1 MLLSRRGRRRANPNE
16 EGVIFLPPTLTL
28 VLRFLWYLFSRI
40 LIWAVAAAFVVLSFF
55 AAMDYMNAQIL
66 VKDGLQLRAK
76 VIIQGDDPTALS
88 RVFSRSF
95 LEQDALLTS
104 SVYRS
109 YSIKNIDY
117 SAKVDFLLILP
128 WQNAI
133 ELGVTEEITRI
144 DGTLAGGAEK
154 SSTLSETPPPWQN
167 AVYRVRLVRY
177 EGNWRIVSM
186 TQVEALPSPTPSP
199 TPTPAPTITPRATIV
214 PSPDSDTAEPV
225 DAIND

>member
-1 MLLSRRGRRRANPNE
+1 M
-16 EGVIFLPPTLTL
+16 PPKLTI

-40 LIWAVAAAFVVLSFF
+40 VIWAIAAALVVLSFF

-95 LEQDALLTS
+95 LEQDALLSS

-117 SAKVDFLLILP
+117 SAKVDFQLILP

-133 ELGVTEEITRI
+133 ELTVTEEIKRI

-154 SSTLSETPPPWQN
+154 AARSAKRRRRGKTRCTASGWC
-167 AVYRVRLVRY
+167 V
-177 EGNWRIVSM
+177 M
-186 TQVEALPSPTPSP
+186 
-199 TPTPAPTITPRATIV
+199 RATGASF
-214 PSPDSDTAEPV
+214 P
-225 DAIND
+225 

>member
-1 MLLSRRGRRRANPNE
+1 
-16 EGVIFLPPTLTL
+16 LPPKLSIA
-28 VLRFLWYLFSRI
+28 LRFLWYLFSRI
-40 LIWAVAAAFVVLSFF
+40 LIWAVAAVLVVLSFF
-55 AAMDYMNAQIL
+55 AAMDYMNVQIL

-95 LEQDALLTS
+95 LEQDELLS
-104 SVYRS
+104 SNVYRS
-109 YSIKNIDY
+109 YSIKNVDY
-117 SAKVDFLLILP
+117 SAKVDFQLILP
-128 WQNAI
+128 WQTAV
-133 ELGVTEEITRI
+133 ELNVTEEIKRI

-177 EGNWRIVSM
+177 EDNWRIVSM

-199 TPTPAPTITPRATIV
+199 TPTPAPTTTPRATIV
-214 PSPDSDTAEPV
+214 PTPDLDSAEPAEV
-225 DAIND
+225 IED

>member
-1 MLLSRRGRRRANPNE
+1 MPPKLSIA
-16 EGVIFLPPTLTL
+16 
-28 VLRFLWYLFSRI
+28 LRFLWYLFSRI
-40 LIWAVAAAFVVLSFF
+40 LIWAVAAVLVVLSFF
-55 AAMDYMNAQIL
+55 AAMDYMNVQIL

-95 LEQDALLTS
+95 LEQDELLS
-104 SVYRS
+104 SNVYRS
-109 YSIKNIDY
+109 YSIKNVDY
-117 SAKVDFLLILP
+117 SAKVDFQLILP
-128 WQNAI
+128 WQTAV
-133 ELGVTEEITRI
+133 ELNVTEEIKRI

-177 EGNWRIVSM
+177 EDNWRIVSM

-199 TPTPAPTITPRATIV
+199 TPTPTPTTTPRATIV
-214 PSPDSDTAEPV
+214 PTPDLDSAEPAEV
-225 DAIND
+225 IED

>member
-1 MLLSRRGRRRANPNE
+1 MPPKLSIA
-16 EGVIFLPPTLTL
+16 
-28 VLRFLWYLFSRI
+28 LRFLWYLFSRI
-40 LIWAVAAAFVVLSFF
+40 LIWAVAAVLVVLSFF
-55 AAMDYMNAQIL
+55 AAMDYMNVQIL

-95 LEQDALLTS
+95 LEQDELLS
-104 SVYRS
+104 SNVYRS
-109 YSIKNIDY
+109 YSIKNVDY
-117 SAKVDFLLILP
+117 SAKVDFQLILP
-128 WQNAI
+128 WQTAV
-133 ELGVTEEITRI
+133 ELNVTEEIKRI

-177 EGNWRIVSM
+177 EDNWRIVSM

-199 TPTPAPTITPRATIV
+199 TPTPAPTTTPRATIV
-214 PSPDSDTAEPV
+214 PTPDLDSAEPAEV
-225 DAIND
+225 IED

>member
-1 MLLSRRGRRRANPNE
+1 MPPKLSIA
-16 EGVIFLPPTLTL
+16 
-28 VLRFLWYLFSRI
+28 LRFLWYLFSRI
-40 LIWAVAAAFVVLSFF
+40 LIWAVAAVLVVLSFF
-55 AAMDYMNAQIL
+55 AAMDYMNVQIL

-95 LEQDALLTS
+95 LEQDELLS
-104 SVYRS
+104 SNVYRS
-109 YSIKNIDY
+109 YSIKNVDY
-117 SAKVDFLLILP
+117 SAKVDFQLILP
-128 WQNAI
+128 WQTAV
-133 ELGVTEEITRI
+133 ELNVTEEIKRI

-199 TPTPAPTITPRATIV
+199 TPTPGPTITPIATIV
-214 PSPDSDTAEPV
+214 PSPDSDLADPADVIE
-225 DAIND
+225 D

>member
-1 MLLSRRGRRRANPNE
+1 M
-16 EGVIFLPPTLTL
+16 PPKLTL

-40 LIWAVAAAFVVLSFF
+40 LIWAVAAALVVLSFF
-55 AAMDYMNAQIL
+55 AAMDYMNVQIL

-88 RVFSRSF
+88 KVFSRNF
-95 LEQDALLTS
+95 LEQDALLSS

-109 YSIKNIDY
+109 YSIKNVDY
-117 SAKVDFLLILP
+117 SAKVDFQLIMP
-128 WQNAI
+128 WQNAV
-133 ELGVTEEITRI
+133 ELTVTEEIKRI

-154 SSTLSETPPPWQN
+154 SSALSETPPPWQN

-177 EGNWRIVSM
+177 EDNWRIVSM

-199 TPTPAPTITPRATIV
+199 TPKPAPTTTPRATIV
-214 PSPDSDTAEPV
+214 PSPDLDSAEAMDV
-225 DAIND
+225 IED

>member
-1 MLLSRRGRRRANPNE
+1 M
-16 EGVIFLPPTLTL
+16 PPKLTL

-40 LIWAVAAAFVVLSFF
+40 LIWAVAAALVVLSFF
-55 AAMDYMNAQIL
+55 AAMDYMNVQIL

-88 RVFSRSF
+88 KVFSRNF
-95 LEQDALLTS
+95 LEQDALLS
-104 SVYRS
+104 SNVYRS

-117 SAKVDFLLILP
+117 SAKVDFQLIMP
-128 WQNAI
+128 WHNAV
-133 ELGVTEEITRI
+133 ELNVTEEIKRI

-154 SSTLSETPPPWQN
+154 SSTPSETPPPWQN

-177 EGNWRIVSM
+177 EDNWRIVSM

-199 TPTPAPTITPRATIV
+199 TPKPTPTTTPRATIV
-214 PSPDSDTAEPV
+214 PSPELDSAEDMDV
-225 DAIND
+225 IED

>member
-1 MLLSRRGRRRANPNE
+1 
-16 EGVIFLPPTLTL
+16 VIFLPPKLSIA
-28 VLRFLWYLFSRI
+28 LRFLWYLFSRI
-40 LIWAVAAAFVVLSFF
+40 LIWAVAAVLVVLSFF
-55 AAMDYMNAQIL
+55 AAMDYMNVQIL

-95 LEQDALLTS
+95 LEQDELLS
-104 SVYRS
+104 SNVYRS
-109 YSIKNIDY
+109 YSIKNVDY
-117 SAKVDFLLILP
+117 SAKVDFQLILP
-128 WQNAI
+128 WQTAV
-133 ELGVTEEITRI
+133 ELNVTEEIKRI

-199 TPTPAPTITPRATIV
+199 TPTPGPTITPIATIV
-214 PSPDSDTAEPV
+214 PSPDSDLADPADVIE
-225 DAIND
+225 D